1 MTSNDRMGF
10 AIVITLLIVIF
21 CLELIPETE
30 SVWDDTSA
38 EKKQVERLKEKV
50 IKTKDKIVVLD
61 KEEKR
66 LQGFLDT
73 ARVNKDTTAIVFIQD
88 EIINNLRSKE
98 VNYLENEVTYD
109 SIICKQDTIIKVQD
123 EQIAIRDSQIK
134 KLKRQKMIAIV
145 GGSVILVTILILS
158 L

>member
-21 CLELIPETE
+21 CLEFIPDTK
-30 SVWDDTSA
+30 SVWDDTSI
-38 EKKQVERLKEKV
+38 EKKKVERLKEKV
-50 IKTKDKIVVLD
+50 VKTKDKIEVLD
-61 KEEKR
+61 KEENK
-66 LQGFLDT
+66 LQEKLDT